1 MSTPVYNCTE
11 PGGDHL
17 SSQDRADPC
26 SVPTGFGMTTPATV
40 GGKAFL
46 IAYGLFGCAGTILFF
61 NLFLERIISLLAF
74 IMREAHFQ
82 WKDFVL
88 TRAEVKTYLSEFK
101 HYLSKTESHE

>member
-1 MSTPVYNCTE
+1 MALFLLQLSHATQVRAMSTPVYNCTE

-61 NLFLERIISLLAF
+61 NLFLEL
-74 IMREAHFQ
+74 E
-82 WKDFVL
+82 DF
-88 TRAEVKTYLSEFK
+88 
-101 HYLSKTESHE
+101 